1 MPRKHLKQAL
11 KLTPESPIAWI
22 EYGNALLLLHGDK
35 REDDVAEAYDK
46 AAHLKPRDAMEALDA
61 AWAKAQLE

>member
-1 MPRKHLKQAL
+1 ML
-11 KLTPESPIAWI
+11 I
-22 EYGNALLLLHGDK
+22 HGEK

-46 AAHLKPRDAMEALDA
+46 AARLKPRDAMESLDA